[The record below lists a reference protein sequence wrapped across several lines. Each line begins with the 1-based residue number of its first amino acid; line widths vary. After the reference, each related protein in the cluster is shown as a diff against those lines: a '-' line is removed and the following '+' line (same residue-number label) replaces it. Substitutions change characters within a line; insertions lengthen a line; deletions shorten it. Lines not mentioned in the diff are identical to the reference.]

1 MPPNDRTLG
10 ERAFEIAAKG
20 YRGVRGEENL
30 PPNERIYMESVI
42 DQRRDPITERSFS
55 PEELDAIRNVITR
68 RYDAI
73 KPQFKQ
79 QAVDLR
85 ANAAAALKNASATRN
100 PEARR
105 RFLDEYQQI
114 TADVKGLDEFLTTGR
129 LTKAALNYGQTF
141 NVSPNIQYKDYKDKY
156 AVKSPNVSASDLET
170 QIGQVLGRFAYDVD
184 PQGNLTIAEDYDF
197 NPLGSRHYTNTP
209 IGVGDFFR
217 SPKTVARKYAGKYL
231 PPGQGRPVNI
241 RVNSL
246 APPKAKA
253 KEPENWFS
261 RTATALGF

>member
-1 MPPNDRTLG
+1 MPPTDKSLG
-10 ERAFEIAAKG
+10 DLAFETAAKG
-20 YRGVRGEENL
+20 YRFVRGEENL
-30 PPNERIYMESVI
+30 PPNERIYMESVV
-42 DQRRDPITERSFS
+42 DQRRDPITEKSFS
-55 PEELDAIRNVITR
+55 PEELDVIRNVITR
-68 RYDAI
+68 RYDAV
-73 KPQFKQ
+73 KPQFKEQ
-79 QAVDLR
+79 VGLLR

-105 RFLDEYQQI
+105 RFLNEYQQI

-129 LTKAALNYGQTF
+129 LTQAALAYGQ
-141 NVSPNIQYKDYKDKY
+141 NYDVKPNIQYKDYKDRY
-156 AVKSPNVSASDLET
+156 AVKSPNVSGSDLET
-170 QIGQVLGRFAYDVD
+170 QIGQVLGRFSYDVD
-184 PQGNLTIAEDYDF
+184 PQGNLTVAEDYDF
-197 NPLGSRHYTNTP
+197 NPLGKAHYTSEP

-253 KEPENWFS
+253 KEPTNWFS